1 MTRITTS
8 RQRVAV
14 TGLGVKTAAGNDLET
29 FWDTLCAGRSMARR
43 ITAFDADDLMVNFAC
58 EVRDFDPQDYLDAKG
73 AKRMDRTAQLGFAAA
88 TDALADAGR
97 HGVPPERRAVVTGTG
112 HGGTGTQEDEFGA
125 VPKRGYGRV
134 SPHYVPMTMANATA
148 GAISIRHELKG
159 PSLCI
164 CTACASGAQ
173 AVGEGARLVREG
185 AADLVVAGGCESAV
199 APLTMSSFARMG
211 ALSKRVSDPERASRP
226 FDADRDGF
234 VMGEGA
240 GFVILENWDHAVSRG
255 ARIYGELAGYG
266 RNSDAHHITAPSPDG
281 TGARTCME
289 LALADAG
296 LTADEIVHINAH
308 GTSTP
313 LNDVTEARAIVDLFG
328 AQRFPVT
335 STKSVIGHLIG
346 AAGAVEAVATLLT
359 MREGI
364 AHPTANLERRDPGCD
379 LDVVAERARKIPEG
393 PMLSNSFGFG
403 GHNATLVFLPAAM

>member
-1 MTRITTS
+1 MNRIRGS

-29 FWDTLCAGRSMARR
+29 FWGTLCRGRSMARQV
-43 ITAFDADDLMVNFAC
+43 TAFDAGTLSVDFAC
-58 EVRDFDPQDYLDAKG
+58 EVRDFDPRAYMDAKS

-88 TDALADAGR
+88 TDALADAGA
-97 HGVPPERRAVVTGTG
+97 HAVPPEQRGVVTGTG
-112 HGGTGTQEDEFGA
+112 HGGTRTQEDEFGA
-125 VPKRGYGRV
+125 VPTRGYQRV

-148 GAISIRHELKG
+148 GLLSIRHELKG

-173 AVGEGARLVREG
+173 AIGEGARLVREG
-185 AADLVVAGGCESAV
+185 AADLVLAGGCESAV
-199 APLTMSSFARMG
+199 SPLTMSSFARMG
-211 ALSKRVSDPERASRP
+211 ALSTRVSDPERASRP
-226 FDADRDGF
+226 FDVDRDGF

-240 GFVILENWDHAVSRG
+240 GFLVLENWDHAVSRD
-255 ARIYGELAGYG
+255 ATIYGELAGYG

-281 TGARTCME
+281 SGARTCMQQ
-289 LALADAG
+289 ALTDAG
-296 LTADEIVHINAH
+296 LTTDDIVHINAH

-313 LNDVTEARAIVDLFG
+313 LNDVTEAKAIVELFSR
-328 AQRFPVT
+328 RFPVT

-359 MREGI
+359 MREGV
-364 AHPTANLERRDPGCD
+364 AHPTANLERRDPECD
-379 LDVVAERARKIPEG
+379 LDVVADGVRKLPEG

-403 GHNATLVFLPAAM
+403 GHNASLAFLPAAL